1 MISEE
6 DQTPYYGGGPRPAA
20 GHADLVSIRQ
30 LSGRDFQP
38 AFKPVFLASDPPATL
53 DLCLCTTPARGLKEK
68 DRS

>member
-30 LSGRDFQP
+30 LSGRDFEP
-38 AFKPVFLASDPPATL
+38 ALKHFSLLRTPRDP
-53 DLCLCTTPARGLKEK
+53 
-68 DRS
+68 